1 MAVLLDIY
9 MYVVPF
15 TKDNTSR
22 TGIFV
27 VVVVVVVFFVFG
39 KVCGVSN
46 LFLYSE

>member
-27 VVVVVVVFFVFG
+27 VVVVVVFFV
-39 KVCGVSN
+39 
-46 LFLYSE
+46 LFLAKYVV

>member
-27 VVVVVVVFFVFG
+27 VVVVVVVFG
-39 KVCGVSN
+39 KVCGLSN

>member
-27 VVVVVVVFFVFG
+27 VVAVVVFFVFG
-39 KVCGVSN
+39 KVCGLSN